1 MAVVWSLLA
10 LLAMAASPVE
20 IVPDEPGIGGQDVPA
35 WTKEAWQADGDAL
48 LAVSSF
54 DGSLQLSVGQVPFT
68 TIEADEPDVARVN
81 VATVPHGQLSLIA
94 HTSLEEQAGRI
105 RIELIGDGWQAG
117 SDKARHL
124 LRQNLAH
131 EIAHLAQKQRYD
143 SAYELAVLHEGYAEA
158 RALDLLIDA
167 KLWTAA
173 DVRLARLGFEQ
184 SCEAALR
191 RGPLLPQIEAGD
203 REASYACGALLWI
216 AASERVNARP
226 DVLHRSYAKAVR
238 QPAGLGPWAR
248 ETFGPDFTRSAYMFL
263 TANYSGGPQTALEG
277 LAAGRL

>member
-1 MAVVWSLLA
+1 MA
-10 LLAMAASPVE
+10 AASPVE
-20 IVPDEPGIGGQDVPA
+20 LVPDRPGIGGQDVPA
-35 WTKEAWQADGDAL
+35 WMKEAWQADGDAL
-48 LAVSSF
+48 LAASSF
-54 DGSLQLSVGQVPFT
+54 DGHLQLSVGMIRGFLVETEGSDT
-68 TIEADEPDVARVN
+68 TRVN
-81 VATVPHGQLSLIA
+81 VTTVPHGQLSLLA
-94 HTSLEEQAGRI
+94 STTLQGRMGRI
-105 RIELIGDGWQAG
+105 RILVNGDGWQAG

-143 SAYELAVLHEGYAEA
+143 SAYELAALHEGYAEA

-184 SCEAALR
+184 SCEVALK

-226 DVLHRSYAKAVR
+226 DVLHRSYAKAMR

>member
-1 MAVVWSLLA
+1 MA
-10 LLAMAASPVE
+10 AASPVE

-48 LAVSSF
+48 LAASSF
-54 DGSLQLSVGQVPFT
+54 DGRLQLSVGQAPFAT
-68 TIEADEPDVARVN
+68 VEADGSGASRVN
-81 VATVPHGQLSLIA
+81 VASVPHGQLSLIA

-143 SAYELAVLHEGYAEA
+143 SAFELPVLHEGYAEA

-184 SCEAALR
+184 ACEVALK

-226 DVLHRSYAKAVR
+226 DVLHRSYAKVMR